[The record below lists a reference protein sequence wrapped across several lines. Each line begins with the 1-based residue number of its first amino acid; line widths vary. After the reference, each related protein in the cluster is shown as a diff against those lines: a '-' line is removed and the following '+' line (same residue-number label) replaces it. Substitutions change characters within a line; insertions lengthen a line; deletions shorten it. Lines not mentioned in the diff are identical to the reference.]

1 MYACRKQAWRY
12 AALFILG
19 NGVSSASAAVSEP
32 PGPVQLSAPPLAN
45 ILPPTFSSGASA
57 IDAQEQIRHQERE
70 RVLQQQNTPQT
81 DIRLSLPETTLPDYP
96 DNESPCFRINTFV
109 LEGDEASRFQWALDA
124 VKSAE
129 GHCLGSQGILLA
141 INKVQN
147 AILEQGYVTSRVMAQ
162 EQDLT

>member
-1 MYACRKQAWRY
+1 M
-12 AALFILG
+12 
-19 NGVSSASAAVSEP
+19 
-32 PGPVQLSAPPLAN
+32 QLSAAPLAN

-96 DNESPCFRINTFV
+96 NNESPCFRIDAFV

-124 VKSAE
+124 VKNAG

-147 AILEQGYVTSRVMAQ
+147 AILEQGYVTTRIMAQ
-162 EQDLT
+162 EQELTRGTFTLVPEHYNYPKK